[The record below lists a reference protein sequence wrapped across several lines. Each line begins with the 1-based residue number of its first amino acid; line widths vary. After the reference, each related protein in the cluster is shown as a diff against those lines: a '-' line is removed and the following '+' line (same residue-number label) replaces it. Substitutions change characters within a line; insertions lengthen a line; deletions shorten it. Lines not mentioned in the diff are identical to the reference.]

1 LLVAQVEASKK
12 NGFVFV
18 IYNAPNITPL
28 WGIKITP
35 GNLEEALEQGINYKL
50 KIESLISVEEMD
62 KGEVKDRTFLYDEEF
77 ETEGIDPFD

>member
-1 LLVAQVEASKK
+1 MLVAQVEASKK

-18 IYNAPNITPL
+18 IYNAPNVTPL

-35 GNLEEALEQGINYKL
+35 GNLEKALEQGINYKL

-62 KGEVKDRTFLYDEEF
+62 KGEVNDITLLYDEEY
-77 ETEGIDPFD
+77 ETDGIEPFD